1 MEYIKGTLQRTLSQS
16 FQQRLICTSN
26 EHNQQTALKPYA
38 YIAYERDDIPGCT
51 GAVLFYADTPSELA
65 RRAHIN
71 RDTVY
76 DMLQR
81 EKNGDTDYSP
91 YLPFIIKKVYLV

>member
-1 MEYIKGTLQRTLSQS
+1 MELIQGALQRTLSQS
-16 FQQRLICTSN
+16 FQQRLVCTPN
-26 EHNQQTALKPYA
+26 KPDQQVSLKPYA
-38 YIAYERDDIPGCT
+38 YIAYERDDLPGGT

-76 DMLQR
+76 DMLAR
-81 EKNGDTDYSP
+81 ERNGDKDYSP
-91 YLPFIIKKVYLV
+91 CLPFIIKKVYLV